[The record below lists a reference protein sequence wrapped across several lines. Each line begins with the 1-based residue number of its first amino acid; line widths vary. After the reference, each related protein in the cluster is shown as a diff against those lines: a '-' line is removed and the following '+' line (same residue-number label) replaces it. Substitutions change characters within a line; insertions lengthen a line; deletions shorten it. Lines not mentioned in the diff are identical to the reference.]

1 MPPSLIGAPEQAKYE
16 RRFCRTVAEAFYSL
30 AIPDA
35 VPVLFSDAAHIVD
48 TMREVLPTVVAKP
61 KRQVKRG
68 EGPLHQINSASVDQG
83 SGVRSGTISDD
94 IVFDM
99 FVELELMQRC
109 SGLVFWTADFHYSL
123 KLAWTKIA

>member
-1 MPPSLIGAPEQAKYE
+1 MRDRLVLSRQRPAAPSSRKRSCQRQI
-16 RRFCRTVAEAFYSL
+16 T
-30 AIPDA
+30 
-35 VPVLFSDAAHIVD
+35 DAAHIVD
-48 TMREVLPTVVAKP
+48 TMREVLATVVAKP

-83 SGVRSGTISDD
+83 SGVRSGTISDG